1 MGIIMK
7 RQNRDLNLLVEEAV
21 RSYPLDAVPDGI
33 LRGVMEQVRQPAVRF
48 RLSGIDITFSVL
60 LGAVAGVLISLLQQ
74 LKTSA
79 YWTARL
85 KMEAVLFFQQIRLV
99 LLHHRAEMA
108 AIFSV
113 ALTCLL
119 LVFFIT
125 WVYRRQPPL
134 PA

>member
-7 RQNRDLNLLVEEAV
+7 TQNRDLNLLVEEAV
-21 RSYPLDAVPDGI
+21 RSYPLDAVPEGI
-33 LRGVMEQVRQPAVRF
+33 LSGVMKQVRQPAVRF
-48 RLSGIDITFSVL
+48 QLSGMDITLSVL

-74 LKTSA
+74 LRTSA

-85 KMEAVLFFQQIRLV
+85 KMEAILLFQQIRLV
-99 LLHHRAEMA
+99 LLHQRAEMA

-125 WVYRRQPPL
+125 WVYRRHPPL

>member
-1 MGIIMK
+1 MK
-7 RQNRDLNLLVEEAV
+7 RQNRNLNLLVEEAV

-33 LRGVMEQVRQPAVRF
+33 LSGVMEQVRQPAVRF
-48 RLSGIDITFSVL
+48 RLSGIDITLSVL

>member
-21 RSYPLDAVPDGI
+21 RSYPLDVVPDGI
-33 LRGVMEQVRQPAVRF
+33 LSGVMGQVRQPAVRF
-48 RLSGIDITFSVL
+48 RLSGIDITLSVL

-74 LKTSA
+74 LKTSL

-85 KMEAVLFFQQIRLV
+85 KMEAILLFQQIRLV